1 MDLDSAILYTND
13 VSKIRKFYEDVVG
26 LRCEYQDQDNYVSF
40 IFPNGAKLGINK
52 SVLTEREKPGGQ
64 TVFIR
69 VTDMASQKE
78 KYEQLGYTFYE
89 PYVEYDWGKY
99 FAILDPD
106 GNKVGFISPNENY
119 QGSRPAD

>member
-13 VSKIRKFYEDVVG
+13 INNIRKFYEEVVG
-26 LRCEYQDQDNYVSF
+26 LTVEYQDGDHYVSF

-52 SVLTEREKPGGQ
+52 SILTEREKPGGQ

-69 VTDMASQKE
+69 TQDIKAQKE
-78 KYEQLGYTFYE
+78 KYEKLGYNFYE
-89 PYVEYDWGKY
+89 PYEEHYWGRY

-106 GNKVGFISPNENY
+106 GNKIGFIDPS
-119 QGSRPAD
+119 

>member
-13 VSKIRKFYEDVVG
+13 INKVRKFYEEIIG
-26 LRCEYQDQDNYVSF
+26 LKVDYQEGDTFVSF

-52 SVLTEREKPGGQ
+52 SVLSREKPGIQ

-69 VTDMASQKE
+69 VTNIKYYYE
-78 KYEQLGYTFYE
+78 KYKKLGFDFYE
-89 PYVEYDWGKY
+89 KFKKYEWGTY

-106 GNKVGFISPNENY
+106 GNKIGFIQY
-119 QGSRPAD
+119 